1 MPAPEARLGGD
12 PQEDEEIVHRGLA
25 LDVFKRRRDGDAV
38 LRLVGELDMAEALGL
53 EDAVAGT
60 GFTPRVFVD
69 VRELQFIDST
79 GFRTLLVLAERLKRG
94 GRELIVVAGGRMAGV
109 LEEFGLAERLHVVQ
123 ELPG

>member
-1 MPAPEARLGGD
+1 MGGE
-12 PQEDEEIVHRGLA
+12 PREDEEIVHRGLT

-69 VRELQFIDST
+69 VREVQFIDST
-79 GFRTLLVLAERLKRG
+79 GFRTLLLLAERLKRG
-94 GRELIVVAGGRMAGV
+94 GRELIVIVGGRMSGV
-109 LEEFGLAERLHVVQ
+109 MEQFGLSERLHVVQ

>member
-1 MPAPEARLGGD
+1 LGGE
-12 PQEDEEIVHRGLA
+12 PREDEEFVHRGLA

-38 LRLVGELDMAEALGL
+38 LRLLGELDLAEALGL

-69 VRELQFIDST
+69 MREVTFIDST
-79 GFRTLLVLAERLKRG
+79 GFRTLLRLDERFRRG
-94 GRELIVVAGGRMAGV
+94 GRELIVVVGGRMAGV
-109 LEEFGLAERLHVVQ
+109 LEQFGLSERLHVVE